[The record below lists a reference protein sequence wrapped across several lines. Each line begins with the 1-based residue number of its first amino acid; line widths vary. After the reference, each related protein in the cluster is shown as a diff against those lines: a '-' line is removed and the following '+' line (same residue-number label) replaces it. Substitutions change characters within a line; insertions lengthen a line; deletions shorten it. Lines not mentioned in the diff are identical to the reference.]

1 MRLSLS
7 YRHCTATN
15 SRRWLAAQDR
25 LDEAALVL
33 SKYHGEGEATH
44 PMVLLQLGEMKQ
56 QIKLDAS
63 DKRWWD
69 YRGLANSHSARR
81 RLICVLGM
89 AVFGQISGNS
99 VTSYY
104 LVVVLVSKQA
114 QLLDGHLLTLR
125 SKTLESRPR
134 RRSFC

>member
-1 MRLSLS
+1 
-7 YRHCTATN
+7 
-15 SRRWLAAQDR
+15 
-25 LDEAALVL
+25 
-33 SKYHGEGEATH
+33 
-44 PMVLLQLGEMKQ
+44 MVLLQMGEMKQ

-69 YRGLANSHSARR
+69 YRGLANTHSARR

-104 LVVVLVSKQA
+104 LVVVLVSQTDSMRK
-114 QLLDGHLLTLR
+114 LYLIIL
-125 SKTLESRPR
+125 
-134 RRSFC
+134 